1 MVSLFHCTEEAPAPD
16 APAPDETAPDEP
28 APDEPAPDEPAPDEK
43 PPGNT
48 ISSPQWCF
56 GSLTSLQTSKAR

>member
-1 MVSLFHCTEEAPAPD
+1 MKKKIEFSILLFYFYSAYRVSLFHFSEE

-28 APDEPAPDEPAPDEK
+28 APAEPAPDEK

-48 ISSPQWCF
+48 TSSP
-56 GSLTSLQTSKAR
+56 